1 MPSLQYGWTS
11 TSPAST
17 GLRVGAGIAVVAVHV
32 AVIGAIFFSDSEPP
46 VMFDQEPVMV
56 SVIEAPVPQVAKA
69 EPNPDQAVE
78 ETPPPEPV
86 VEPPPP
92 DPEPEVEPE
101 PDPEPEPEP
110 VIEKAPEPAPK
121 PKPKPQPKPQP
132 QPKTEVK
139 AEPKPATPPAGATD
153 GEQVTQA
160 PKQGPAP
167 DEPVFMSSVEYLG
180 TRPSPR
186 YPPDSVRRREQGR
199 VIVLV
204 TINPQGYVDKAV
216 IDSSSGF
223 RRLDNAAVEAVRA
236 ARFKP
241 LTRNGIPQ
249 TAMARIPFDFGLK

>member
-1 MPSLQYGWTS
+1 MPSLQYGWT
-11 TSPAST
+11 TTPQASM
-17 GLRVGAGIAVVAVHV
+17 GLRVGAGIAVLAVHA
-32 AVIGAIFFSDSEPP
+32 AVIGAIFLNHTEAP
-46 VMFDQEPVMV
+46 VMLEQEPVMV

-69 EPNPDQAVE
+69 EPNPEPPVE

-92 DPEPEVEPE
+92 EPEPELK
-101 PDPEPEPEP
+101 PEPEPEP
-110 VIEKAPEPAPK
+110 IVEKAPEPAPPPKPK

-132 QPKTEVK
+132 KTEVQ
-139 AEPKPATPPAGATD
+139 AEPKPQTPPAGATD

-167 DEPVFMSSVEYLG
+167 EEPVFMSSVEYLG
-180 TRPSPR
+180 DRPAPK
-186 YPPDSVRRREQGR
+186 YPSDSIRRREQGR

-204 TINPQGYVDKAV
+204 TINPQGYVDKAS
-216 IDSSSGF
+216 IDTSSGF
-223 RRLDNAAVEAVRA
+223 RRLDNSALEAVRK

-241 LTRNGIPQ
+241 LTRNGVPQ